1 MIHGTK
7 LQDTTSLFNN
17 TTPSHYQEKLCYMAL
32 DYNKELQKPD
42 SAEGVEKAY
51 ELPDGQ
57 VIKVFGN

>member
-1 MIHGTK
+1 
-7 LQDTTSLFNN
+7 
-17 TTPSHYQEKLCYMAL
+17 MAL